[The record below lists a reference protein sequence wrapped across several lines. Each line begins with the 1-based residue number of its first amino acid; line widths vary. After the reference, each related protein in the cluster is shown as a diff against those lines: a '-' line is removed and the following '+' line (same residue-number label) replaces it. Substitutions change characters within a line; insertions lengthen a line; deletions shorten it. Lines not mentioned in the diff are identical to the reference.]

1 MYPASAI
8 DIKSASHWREIN
20 LQAANTHQPPRPAC
34 VMGPAPVVMM
44 CSGEMRR
51 DDGKAIGRKSQSSV
65 IGSMFDIIQFYAGG
79 LQEKFR
85 ASSEFGWL

>member
-1 MYPASAI
+1 MTLSQQVTDGKLIYRQPTPTNQASMC
-8 DIKSASHWREIN
+8 D
-20 LQAANTHQPPRPAC
+20 
-34 VMGPAPVVMM
+34 GP
-44 CSGEMRR
+44 CSRGDDVLWGDATRR

-85 ASSEFGWL
+85 ASSEWGWL